1 MLGPLYIQYPY
12 FYKIHVHVH
21 FEKVDMIC
29 TSSTLTCTGKPN
41 VKKVTVLY
49 GKCVLKKKNDHYQNA

>member
-29 TSSTLTCTGKPN
+29 TSTLTCKPPSEI
-41 VKKVTVLY
+41 VQMVQEGYSSIWKM
-49 GKCVLKKKNDHYQNA
+49 CLKKKK